1 MNASYV
7 LLAFAAMM
15 AVTFALRA
23 LPFVATEWLRRHAF
37 VQRLK
42 DFLPL
47 AIMTLLLLHSGRQ
60 AASLGATAAV
70 AATLITVIL
79 QWLFRHALL
88 SIGCGTT
95 LFVLLVRYGS

>member
-1 MNASYV
+1 MSTGYV
-7 LLAFAAMM
+7 LLTFAAMM

-23 LPFVATEWLRRHAF
+23 LPFVATRWLRRHAF
-37 VQRLK
+37 VQRLQ

-70 AATLITVIL
+70 AATVLTIFL

-88 SIGCGTT
+88 SIACGTG
-95 LFVLLVRYGS
+95 LFIVLLRVIG